1 MKRKMEECEE
11 EKTNTQTSHTEECH
25 HVTLQQASYQ
35 LPEVWEHHH
44 RASIKSHT
52 APFVAF

>member
-35 LPEVWEHHH
+35 LLEVWEHHH